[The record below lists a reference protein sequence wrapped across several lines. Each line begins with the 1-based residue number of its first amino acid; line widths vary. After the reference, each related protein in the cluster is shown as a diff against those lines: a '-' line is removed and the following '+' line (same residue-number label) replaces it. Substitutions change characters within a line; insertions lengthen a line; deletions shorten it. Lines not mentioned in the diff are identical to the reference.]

1 MKKISLL
8 IIFAFAALIIFN
20 ACEDYVM
27 DIDPLI
33 DAVEDELLDDQ
44 GQLGFLIKGVQT
56 QYSEVRDMLS
66 ILVGDLSDE
75 LFYTSNLSGASFPSF
90 EEIDKGEIL
99 LDNTSVQNVYDDLG
113 ELRHFADDLVRRVN
127 AMTINDADQK
137 DEALFTGYFYGGLA
151 RVFYAAYFGLYENQP
166 GGIID
171 GGPFI
176 PADEMYDLA
185 IDKLTE
191 ALDHTVDLTIA
202 GGPSYNADDLDR
214 LTHSMLARTY
224 LYKEDWSNAKTHA
237 DLGLAGGDPDF
248 QSLYTPTTD
257 SPNDWWGYAGAGR
270 CQLAVDFRFIE
281 YINADPLE
289 ASRILITEHPAN
301 DTSLVPPYYT
311 YYRQTMYETE
321 DTPITTMSWQE
332 NHLMLAELALRGQ
345 AGDALAL
352 VNEVRSSHGLA
363 DLITVDLDVVY
374 VERDKELFTSGS
386 HHVDQNRFDK
396 WHLALDKWRYLPITQ
411 DEWNSNPN
419 L

>member
-90 EEIDKGEIL
+90 EDIDKGEIL

-151 RVFYAAYFGLYENQP
+151 RVFYATYFGLYENQP
-166 GGIID
+166 GGIINA
-171 GGPFI
+171 GPFI

-185 IDKLTE
+185 IEKLTE
-191 ALDHTVDLTIA
+191 ALNHTVDLTIG
-202 GGPSYNADDLDR
+202 GGPSYTADYLTR

-237 DLGLAGGDPDF
+237 DLGLAAGDPDF
-248 QSLYTPTTD
+248 QSLHTTD

-352 VNEVRSSHGLA
+352 VNEVRASHGLA
-363 DLITVDLDVVY
+363 DLLTVDLDVVY

-386 HHVDQNRFDK
+386 HHVDQHRFDK
-396 WHLALDKWRYLPITQ
+396 WHLAPLKWRYLPITQ